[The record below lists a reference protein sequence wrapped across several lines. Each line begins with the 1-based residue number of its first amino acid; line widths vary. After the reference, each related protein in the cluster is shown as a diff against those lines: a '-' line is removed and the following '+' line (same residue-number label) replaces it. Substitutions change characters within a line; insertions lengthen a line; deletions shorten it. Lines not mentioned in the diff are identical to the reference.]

1 MIDSVFWVWRP
12 HLCSETCRWKCDLDN
27 FLWPIFQTKSLFL
40 KVEAFLGTLNQRST
54 CFLHFSNRSVFV
66 NEDEANI
73 RFALFANS
81 RWYRLIAKWKSLR
94 KLLLLKSLQ
103 ITTSINHN
111 MQKLSKLSFLWDLKN
126 WLIFAPTA
134 IEL

>member
-1 MIDSVFWVWRP
+1 MIDSVLWVWRP
-12 HLCSETCRWKCDLDN
+12 HLCSEICRWKCDLDN

-73 RFALFANS
+73 RFVLFTNS
-81 RWYRLIAKWKSLR
+81 RWYLLIAKWKALR

-111 MQKLSKLSFLWDLKN
+111 MQKLSKLSFLQDLRN
-126 WLIFAPTA
+126 CLIFAPTA